1 MARVSFDTFQ
11 QTAAQSD
18 GGSNDGIG
26 FFSLKNDGDEAVVRI
41 LHDSPDTFD
50 IVATHTVQIG
60 ERYRKVSCLR
70 NPGDAVECCP
80 LCKTGAKLGYRFFVH
95 MLQYGKDEQGK
106 VTVKPVVWDRSAKQ
120 MSQKLVTMIQEY
132 GPLSDCV
139 FKVRRNG
146 KSGDKDTTYEIL
158 FANPSV
164 YRPDLYPK
172 DDKAFENYN
181 TMGSKV
187 LDKTFEE
194 VSEFV
199 ATGSFPARGGN
210 RNNSTAPATPVT
222 PATNYQAP
230 VVPSANEEA
239 LTTGPS
245 GYGAPASRPPFD
257 GGTYVGNSGMSSGA
271 PNRPNRYY

>member
-1 MARVSFDTFQ
+1 MARVSFDAFQ
-11 QTAAQSD
+11 QTAANDNS
-18 GGSNDGIG
+18 GGNDGIG

-41 LHDSPDTFD
+41 LHDSTDSFD

-60 ERYRKVSCLR
+60 DRYRKVSCLR
-70 NPGDAVECCP
+70 NPGDGVDACP

-158 FANPSV
+158 FANPAV

-172 DDKAFENYN
+172 DTRAFENYN

-187 LDKTFEE
+187 LDKNFEE
-194 VSEFV
+194 MSEFV

-210 RNNSTAPATPVT
+210 RGNGGNTPTPAPA
-222 PATNYQAP
+222 YQAP
-230 VVPSANEEA
+230 VTPSADEDA
-239 LTTGPS
+239 ITG
-245 GYGAPASRPPFD
+245 GYTAPVTNSRPPFD
-257 GGTYVGNSGMSSGA
+257 GGTYVGNNNNNQA
-271 PNRPNRYY
+271 PARPNRYY

>member
-26 FFSLKNDGDEAVVRI
+26 FFSLKNHGDEAIVRI
-41 LHDSPDTFD
+41 LHDTPDSFD

-70 NPGDAVECCP
+70 NPGDAVDCCP

-95 MLQYGKDEQGK
+95 MLQYGKDDQGN

-120 MSQKLVTMIQEY
+120 MSQKLVTMLEEY

-139 FKVRRNG
+139 FKVRRSG
-146 KSGDKDTTYEIL
+146 KAGDKDTTYEIM
-158 FANPSV
+158 FANPAV

-172 DDKAFENYN
+172 NDTAFANYN

-187 LDKTFEE
+187 LEKTFDEL
-194 VSEFV
+194 SEFV
-199 ATGSFPARGGN
+199 ATGSFPSRGGN
-210 RNNSTAPATPVT
+210 RNNNTNQAPTAPSA
-222 PATNYQAP
+222 NYHTP
-230 VVPSANEEA
+230 VVPSDNEET
-239 LTTGPS
+239 LTAGP
-245 GYGAPASRPPFD
+245 GYSAPATRPPFD
-257 GGTYVGNSGMSSGA
+257 GGTYVGNNGMASGA
-271 PNRPNRYY
+271 PSRPNRYY